1 MKTVSTRAIADRV
14 HNGAVRWCM
23 SRRPLLDL
31 NDADLLFW
39 TLVIAACLAWI
50 AAGVVLLKLS

>member
-1 MKTVSTRAIADRV
+1 
-14 HNGAVRWCM
+14 M